1 MKLLLAAVAGMI
13 VLVGWGMVFWGFLA
27 EPIEVFHPLPNA
39 PAITAALVNADTPTG
54 TYFMPWPRAS
64 QEQFERFVARH
75 KSGSFYRLSYV
86 REGVDPNS
94 TQKILMGCAQYLLV
108 SFLAV
113 VLLVVTEIP
122 SFNRRVGLVF
132 LSGLLGSAFITLGD
146 PIWFHL
152 PWDYTR
158 GVLVYEIVSWFLLS
172 VTVGK
177 LVRPPERLHIRREY

>member
-27 EPIEVFHPLPNA
+27 EPLEVFHQLPNA
-39 PAITAALVNADTPTG
+39 PTVTSALVNGGTPTG
-54 TYFMPWPRAS
+54 TYFMPWPRSTPA
-64 QEQFERFVARH
+64 QFERFVAQH
-75 KSGSFYRLSYV
+75 KAGPFFRLSYV

-94 TQKILMGCAQYLLV
+94 PKKILLGCAQYLLV

-113 VLLVVTEIP
+113 VLLAIAEIA
-122 SFNRRVGLVF
+122 SFNRRVGVLF
-132 LSGLLGSAFITLGD
+132 LSGLMATAFITLGD
-146 PIWFHL
+146 PIWFHM
-152 PWDYTR
+152 PWDYTK

-177 LVRPPERLHIRREY
+177 LVRPPDRLHIRREY